1 MKIAAA
7 YIHAI
12 PGDITANLNQT
23 LTLLQQLDKE
33 GIGFVLFPELSIT
46 GYATAKQDIALA
58 LLQEEAVLQQLT
70 GFSKSSNLSFAV
82 GYPQQHNEQFF
93 IAHYLFTKGKIA
105 GIHQKSH
112 LGPNEK
118 STFSE
123 GDELSVFQTGPLK
136 IGMQL
141 CFETHFPEISYAQAR
156 QGANL
161 LAMAFAS
168 PNETATEKSERF
180 KRYLCARAYD
190 NACYVMACNL
200 SGSTARGAHLPGLAM
215 IIDPKGNILAET
227 QKTGSGYCVADFST
241 EKLNRIFQS
250 KMAWFNHFKRDQF
263 LNDACKKNPNTALCL
278 SSKWSFTRVNSYFSD
293 FASLVFEHFLSSTQN
308 RELFLQDQNKFYD

>member
-23 LTLLQQLDKE
+23 LALLQQLKKE
-33 GIGFVLFPELSIT
+33 KAAFVLFPELSLT
-46 GYATAKQDIALA
+46 GYSTAKQDIELA
-58 LLQEEAVLQQLT
+58 LSQKEAVMHQLSE
-70 GFSKSSNLSFAV
+70 FSKKSNFSFAV
-82 GYPQQHNEQFF
+82 GYPQRHNEQLY
-93 IAHYLFTKGKIA
+93 IAHYLFTEGKIA

-118 STFSE
+118 KTFSE

-168 PNETATEKSERF
+168 PNETGAEKSERF

-200 SGSTARGAHLPGLAM
+200 SGTTARGAHLPGLAM
-215 IIDPKGNILAET
+215 IIDPKGKVLAET
-227 QKTGSGYCVADFST
+227 HSAGSGYCVADFST
-241 EKLNRIFQS
+241 DALNGIYQS
-250 KMAWFNHFKRDQF
+250 KMAWFNHFKRVQF
-263 LNDACKKNPNTALCL
+263 LNNACTKTSLDKKCSNSRLAKSEKCE
-278 SSKWSFTRVNSYFSD
+278 FTLVND
-293 FASLVFEHFLSSTQN
+293 HFEDKHN
-308 RELFLQDQNKFYD
+308 AEVELFLQDQKKFYD